1 MNDINEDLRQS
12 IKVLDSLIPQIDHS
26 INSMS
31 EKMEKLE
38 QFKLVWRAGMKDSL

>member
-1 MNDINEDLRQS
+1 MNEINEDLRRS
-12 IKVLDSLIPQIDHS
+12 LKVLDNLIPQIDHA

-31 EKMEKLE
+31 RKMEKLD